1 VSGFEVIPAI
11 DLIDGKCVRLEQ
23 GDYERKTVF
32 SGSPAQVAADWEASG
47 ARTIHVVDLDGAATG
62 TPRNLHALKEI
73 RRAVSCA
80 LQCGGGLRTQEA
92 VDRCLE
98 AGADRIVLGTALV
111 TNPEWVGELCQAY
124 PERVVVGIDVRDGRV
139 ATDGWLGES
148 SLTWEDAVDRAN
160 ELGVQRALFT

>member
-1 VSGFEVIPAI
+1 MTGFEVIPAI

-32 SGSPAQVAADWEASG
+32 SGSPAEVAARWEASG

-62 TPRNLHALKEI
+62 TPRNLRPLKEI
-73 RRAVSCA
+73 HQAVSCT
-80 LQCGGGLRTQEA
+80 LQCGGGLRTQEM

-111 TNPEWVGELCQAY
+111 TAPDW
-124 PERVVVGIDVRDGRV
+124 
-139 ATDGWLGES
+139 
-148 SLTWEDAVDRAN
+148 
-160 ELGVQRALFT
+160 